1 MLSEYIDL
9 VEFYQNKICF
19 CLEKKRPN
27 FVFVVNKDYDEASD
41 DEQDDNQLL
50 SLKRSFE
57 RRISGLES
65 FMNKKLFKS
74 IQALATDTR
83 TRLSNL

>member
-27 FVFVVNKDYDEASD
+27 FVFVVNKCYDEEAE
-41 DEQDDNQLL
+41 DED
-50 SLKRSFE
+50 
-57 RRISGLES
+57 
-65 FMNKKLFKS
+65 
-74 IQALATDTR
+74 
-83 TRLSNL
+83 